1 MLMSEQAAARYEAA
15 DTAPDDT
22 KTLYL
27 DALTLVERLHRRL
40 LDVIKDEFDRMGR
53 SDVNSVQALLLFNI
67 GDSELTAGELRT
79 RGYYLGSNVSY
90 NLKKLVDAGFIRHQ
104 RSRVDRRSVRVSLT
118 ERGLEVAQV
127 VNELYNRHIQSIE
140 KVGGITRG
148 GLSPDEQG
156 AAAAGALLDRP
167 DPLPP
172 LSLRLFRHF
181 RPAPHKRRGPCFQG
195 DRGACDIDW
204 PVKLG
209 RSGARCRSEPCGRR
223 VRTSARMGVRAGV
236 AAARRY
242 A

>member
-67 GDSELTAGELRT
+67 GNSELTAGELRT

-90 NLKKLVDAGFIRHQ
+90 NLKKLVDSGFIRHQ

-118 ERGLEVAQV
+118 ERGLEVAHGRQRSLQPPHPV
-127 VNELYNRHIQSIE
+127 DREGRRH
-140 KVGGITRG
+140 RG
-148 GLSPDEQG
+148 GGFSPDEQG
-156 AAAAGALLDRP
+156 AAAAGALLDGP
-167 DPLPP
+167 DPLPA
-172 LSLRLFRHF
+172 LSPQHSALPKGPRR
-181 RPAPHKRRGPCFQG
+181 AKRRGPF
-195 DRGACDIDW
+195 ACAVAGLRDIDW
-204 PVKLG
+204 PQKSANEP
-209 RSGARCRSEPCGRR
+209 RPARGL
-223 VRTSARMGVRAGV
+223 
-236 AAARRY
+236 AARGRHPSECVRP
-242 A
+242 ASLGHDRDA